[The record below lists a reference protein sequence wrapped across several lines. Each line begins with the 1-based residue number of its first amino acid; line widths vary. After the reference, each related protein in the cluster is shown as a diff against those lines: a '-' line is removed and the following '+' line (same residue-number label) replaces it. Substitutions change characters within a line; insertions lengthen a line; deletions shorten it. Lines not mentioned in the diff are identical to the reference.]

1 MAGLK
6 AVLFDN
12 DGTLVDSRE
21 LLLASFHYAGPAVL
35 GRQLSDEEYLQ
46 KVGQPLAVQVK
57 DYTEDPVLQERFCE
71 AYRAHNKTVHDKMIK
86 AFPGTVEALAK
97 LAGVGLRLG
106 VVTSK
111 RHAVAWRGLEVVG
124 AASYLDCCVG
134 WDDIERPKPDP
145 QPVVRGCELLGFD
158 PSDCLYVGLCFKKCV
173 LRDYSLPVS
182 RGHMELL
189 PDDPRSVLVRS
200 AVLSLRFARHCGEQP
215 VHIVVCWH
223 DA

>member
-57 DYTEDPVLQERFCE
+57 DYTDDPVLQERFCE

-86 AFPGTVEALAK
+86 AFPGTVEALAE
-97 LAGVGLRLG
+97 LASAGLKLG

-124 AASYLDCCVG
+124 AASYLDCCVAG
-134 WDDIERPKPDP
+134 TISN
-145 QPVVRGCELLGFD
+145 VRSPI
-158 PSDCLYVGLCFKKCV
+158 PSRWSAVASCWGSIPASACT
-173 LRDYSLPVS
+173 SAT
-182 RGHMELL
+182 
-189 PDDPRSVLVRS
+189 PRST
-200 AVLSLRFARHCGEQP
+200 CNP
-215 VHIVVCWH
+215 VTRQV
-223 DA
+223 

>member
-57 DYTEDPVLQERFCE
+57 DYTDDPVLQERFCE

-86 AFPGTVEALAK
+86 AFPGTVEALAE
-97 LAGVGLRLG
+97 LASAGLKLG

-111 RHAVAWRGLEVVG
+111 RHAVAWRGLEVG
-124 AASYLDCCVG
+124 RYRTSEARSPAGGPRLRAAG
-134 WDDIERPKPDP
+134 
-145 QPVVRGCELLGFD
+145 
-158 PSDCLYVGLCFKKCV
+158 
-173 LRDYSLPVS
+173 
-182 RGHMELL
+182 
-189 PDDPRSVLVRS
+189 VRS
-200 AVLSLRFARHCGEQP
+200 QRVP
-215 VHIVVCWH
+215 VRRRRPVRPAIR
-223 DA
+223 

>member
-57 DYTEDPVLQERFCE
+57 DYTDDPVLQERFCE

-86 AFPGTVEALAK
+86 AFPGTVEALAE
-97 LAGVGLRLG
+97 LASAGLKLG

-111 RHAVAWRGLEVVG
+111 RHAVAWHGLEVVG

-134 WDDIERPKPDP
+134 WDDIERPKPESP
-145 QPVVRGCELLGFD
+145 AGGPR
-158 PSDCLYVGLCFKKCV
+158 
-173 LRDYSLPVS
+173 LRAA
-182 RGHMELL
+182 G
-189 PDDPRSVLVRS
+189 VRS
-200 AVLSLRFARHCGEQP
+200 QRVP
-215 VHIVVCWH
+215 VRRRRPVRPAIR
-223 DA
+223 

>member
-12 DGTLVDSRE
+12 DGTLVDSHD
-21 LLLASFHYAGPAVL
+21 LILASFRYAGPAVL
-35 GRQLSDEEYLQ
+35 GRQLSDE
-46 KVGQPLAVQVK
+46 
-57 DYTEDPVLQERFCE
+57 
-71 AYRAHNKTVHDKMIK
+71 
-86 AFPGTVEALAK
+86 
-97 LAGVGLRLG
+97 
-106 VVTSK
+106 
-111 RHAVAWRGLEVVG
+111 
-124 AASYLDCCVG
+124 
-134 WDDIERPKPDP
+134 
-145 QPVVRGCELLGFD
+145 
-158 PSDCLYVGLCFKKCV
+158 GLCFKKCV

-189 PDDPRSVLVRS
+189 PDDPRSGLVRS

>member
-57 DYTEDPVLQERFCE
+57 DYTDDPVLQERFCE

-86 AFPGTVEALAK
+86 AFPGTVEALAE
-97 LAGVGLRLG
+97 LASAGPKLG

-145 QPVVRGCELLGFD
+145 QPVVRGWR
-158 PSDCLYVGLCFKKCV
+158 V
-173 LRDYSLPVS
+173 PV
-182 RGHMELL
+182 RRRR
-189 PDDPRSVLVRS
+189 PVRL
-200 AVLSLRFARHCGEQP
+200 AIR
-215 VHIVVCWH
+215 
-223 DA
+223 

>member
-57 DYTEDPVLQERFCE
+57 DYADDPVLQERFCE

-86 AFPGTVEALAK
+86 AFPGTVEALAE
-97 LAGVGLRLG
+97 LASAGLKLG

-111 RHAVAWRGLEVVG
+111 RHALPGAGSRWWAPRRIWIAAWAGTISNVRSPIPSRWSAVASCWGSIP
-124 AASYLDCCVG
+124 ASACT
-134 WDDIERPKPDP
+134 
-145 QPVVRGCELLGFD
+145 
-158 PSDCLYVGLCFKKCV
+158 SAT
-173 LRDYSLPVS
+173 
-182 RGHMELL
+182 
-189 PDDPRSVLVRS
+189 PRSTCNPVTRQVR
-200 AVLSLRFARHCGEQP
+200 APRQ
-215 VHIVVCWH
+215 
-223 DA
+223 